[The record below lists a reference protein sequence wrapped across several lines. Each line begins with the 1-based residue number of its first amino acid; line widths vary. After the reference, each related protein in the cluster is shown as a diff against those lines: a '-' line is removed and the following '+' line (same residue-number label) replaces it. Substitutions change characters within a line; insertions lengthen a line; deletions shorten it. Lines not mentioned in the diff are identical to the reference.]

1 MAGLPKPPLT
11 DRDYAKIN
19 EQLARLAQ
27 AQMEID
33 KANEAGFPCAEMD
46 QECKAR
52 KAMLDKIKLAYF
64 PDRP

>member
-27 AQMEID
+27 AQQEID
-33 KANEAGFPCAEMD
+33 RALQAGFPCEEMD
-46 QECKAR
+46 LECKAR
-52 KAMLDKIKLAYF
+52 LGMLQKIKAAYF
-64 PDRP
+64 PERP